1 MRLFATVVST
11 LALVVGLFAF
21 GSVAAVAAAPAPV
34 SAPEI
39 TGKAVFKK
47 VLTVDEGL
55 WTEEPETVTF
65 QWLRDGVPIEGA
77 TTARWKTVRKDVGA
91 RLSVTVTAS
100 NADGATEV
108 TTAAVKVK
116 KARFKVKRRAQV
128 TGTGKFNT
136 VLKAKKPKLK
146 PRPKKLKAQWL
157 RDGKPIKKA
166 KGKRHKVRAQDVG
179 HRIRVRWV
187 AKRPGYA
194 KKKTGSKAT
203 RGKHRV
209 GVRRTVTYSV
219 QTRGRITTS
228 LKKFKKLA
236 QATFD
241 DPRGWRAGGIKF
253 RRVAKGGSFTLVL
266 AEASKVP
273 GFHPICSAQ
282 WSCRV
287 GRYVV
292 INQTRW
298 KHASPAWNAN
308 GGSLRGYRHMVVNHE
323 TGHWLGLGH
332 RHCPRAG
339 APAPVMQQ
347 QSKGLQ
353 GCKFNAFPT
362 GAERAS
368 AR

>member
-1 MRLFATVVST
+1 MRSFATVVST
-11 LALVVGLFAF
+11 LALVAGLFGFSSGPAA
-21 GSVAAVAAAPAPV
+21 AAVPEPV
-34 SAPEI
+34 SAPVI
-39 TGKAVFKK
+39 TGKAVFNK
-47 VLTVDEGL
+47 VLKVDEGL
-55 WTEEPETVTF
+55 WSEEPASVAY
-65 QWLRDGVPIEGA
+65 QWLRDGIPIEGA
-77 TTARWKTVRKDVGA
+77 TSARWKTVRKDVGA
-91 RLSVTVTAS
+91 RLSVKVTAG
-100 NADGATEV
+100 NADGATEI
-108 TTAAVKVK
+108 TTAAVRVR
-116 KARFKVKRRAQV
+116 KARFTVKRRAQI
-128 TGTGKFNT
+128 TGPGRFNT
-136 VLKAKKPKLK
+136 VLKATKPRLK
-146 PRPKKLKAQWL
+146 PRPAKLKAQWL
-157 RDGKPIKKA
+157 RNGKPIKKA
-166 KGKRHKVRAQDVG
+166 KGTRHKVGVRDVG
-179 HRIRVRWV
+179 KKIRVRWI
-187 AKRPGYA
+187 AKRPGFA
-194 KKKTGSKAT
+194 KKKVVSKAE

-228 LKKFKKLA
+228 LKKFKRQA

-253 RRVAKGGSFTLVL
+253 RRVASGGAFTLVL
-266 AEASKVP
+266 AEASTVP
-273 GFHPICSAQ
+273 GFHPICSAE

-298 KHASPAWNAN
+298 THASPAWNAQ

-332 RHCPRAG
+332 RYCPRSG

-353 GCKFNAFPT
+353 GCRFNAFPT
-362 GAERAS
+362 GPELAA